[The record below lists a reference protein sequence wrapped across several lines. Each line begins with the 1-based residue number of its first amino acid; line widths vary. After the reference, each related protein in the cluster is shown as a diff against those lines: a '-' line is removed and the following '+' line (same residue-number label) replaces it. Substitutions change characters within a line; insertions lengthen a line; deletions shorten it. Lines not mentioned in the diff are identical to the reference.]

1 MIENLKK
8 DTTGNTLHRG
18 KLYKVI
24 LIKIN
29 PFCDH
34 LNNKNHI
41 LVIIKIGLGLN
52 FAAVEWS
59 LLFIH
64 TLIINSKLLGKSK
77 LPSVFYQHLH
87 QHPGDKSEIVEN

>member
-1 MIENLKK
+1 M
-8 DTTGNTLHRG
+8 
-18 KLYKVI
+18 
-24 LIKIN
+24 KIN

-34 LNNKNHI
+34 LNYENHI

-52 FAAVEWS
+52 FATVEWS
-59 LLFIH
+59 LPFTC

-87 QHPGDKSEIVEN
+87 QHPGDKSKIVEN